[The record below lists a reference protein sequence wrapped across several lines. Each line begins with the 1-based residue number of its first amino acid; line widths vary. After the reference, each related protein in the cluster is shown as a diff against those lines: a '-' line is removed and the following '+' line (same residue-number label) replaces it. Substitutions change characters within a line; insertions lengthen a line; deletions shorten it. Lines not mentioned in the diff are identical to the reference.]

1 MTTKVQGIIPALITP
16 YQKDGTIHESSLR
29 ELVRR
34 QLATGVNGFYVG
46 GSTAEA
52 FLLTYGERTRLFEV
66 VVDEVNGAVPVLCHV
81 GDISTDK
88 ARSLGTAAHQAG
100 ADVISA
106 VPPFYYGF
114 SLDEIKRYY
123 IDIVEAVDLP
133 LILYNFP
140 AFTGITIDLHTAGE
154 LFRDERI
161 IGIKHTSSDL
171 YQLERMRAADSEL
184 SILNGHDETYLAGKM
199 FGADGAVG
207 STFNFMAKHF
217 LSMSELVDQGSIQ
230 QAEELQHRANTIIEV
245 LQQVGV
251 FPGIKHIL
259 EASGIE
265 CGGCRKPFRSLT
277 DDEKQLLQPVIDTEI
292 T

>member
-1 MTTKVQGIIPALITP
+1 MIRKIEGIIPALITP
-16 YQKDGTIHESSLR
+16 YRKDGTIHEGSLR
-29 ELVRR
+29 KLVRR
-34 QLATGVNGFYVG
+34 QITTGVNGFYVG

-52 FLLTYGERTRLFEV
+52 FLLSYNERAHLFEV
-66 VVDEVNGAVPVLCHV
+66 VVNEVNGVVPVICHV

-88 ARSLGTAAHQAG
+88 AINLGTAAHQAG
-100 ADVISA
+100 ADAISA

-123 IDIVEAVDLP
+123 IDIVEAVDLS

-184 SILNGHDETYLAGKM
+184 SILIGHDETFLAGKM
-199 FGADGAVG
+199 FGANGAVG
-207 STFNFMAKHF
+207 STFNFMARHF
-217 LSMSELVDQGSIQ
+217 LAMSEFVDAGKIEE
-230 QAEELQHRANTIIEV
+230 ARELQHRANTIIDV
-245 LQQVGV
+245 LQKVGV
-251 FPGIKHIL
+251 FRGIKYIL
-259 EASGIE
+259 ESSGIE
-265 CGGCRKPFRSLT
+265 CGACRKPFRPLT
-277 DDEKQLLQPVIDTEI
+277 NDEKQTLHPVIESEVT
-292 T
+292 